1 MAVVVRR
8 FTRAGSLA
16 VLLLWLVLA
25 VATGPYT
32 VGLGEVARAGPE
44 VQLPAGAEAEQ
55 VARVLN
61 PSGRPVPL
69 PLAVVWVP
77 RQEGERITPG
87 QEAAA
92 REVTACVAG
101 PSFVPVLAE
110 DGRAMIVVVPGG
122 LPICATGS

>member
-1 MAVVVRR
+1 MRR

-25 VATGPYT
+25 IATGPYT
-32 VGLGEVARAGPE
+32 VRLGEVARAGPE
-44 VQLPAGAEAEQ
+44 VRLPAGAESEQ

-61 PSGRPVPL
+61 PSGVAEPL

-92 REVTACVAG
+92 REVTARLAG
-101 PSFVPVLAE
+101 PSLVPVLAE
-110 DGRAMIVVVPGG
+110 DGRALIVVVPGACRSARPG
-122 LPICATGS
+122 R